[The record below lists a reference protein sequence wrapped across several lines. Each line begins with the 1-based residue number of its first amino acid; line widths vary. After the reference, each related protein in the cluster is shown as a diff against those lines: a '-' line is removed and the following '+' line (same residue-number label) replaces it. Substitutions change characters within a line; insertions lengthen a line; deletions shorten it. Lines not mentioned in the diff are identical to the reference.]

1 MMDIIEPY
9 IAMVVSFL
17 YAYKIVAVV
26 LLLAVITFAWKKPTQ
41 FFKLCTFLC
50 IMFVVLYMLN
60 LLSGTMFE
68 GVGNKKDAVSRTQQL
83 IE

>member
-1 MMDIIEPY
+1 MMGIIEPY

-26 LLLAVITFAWKKPTQ
+26 LVLAVITFAWKKPTQ

-50 IMFVVLYMLN
+50 IMVVILYMLN
-60 LLSGTMFE
+60 LLGGAMFE
-68 GVGNKKDAVSRTQQL
+68 GVDNKNDGIDRSEQL

>member
-1 MMDIIEPY
+1 MMSIIDPY

-26 LLLAVITFAWKKPTQ
+26 LLLAVITFAWKMPTQ

-50 IMFVVLYMLN
+50 IMVVILYMLN
-60 LLSGTMFE
+60 LLSGTMFQ
-68 GVGNKKDAVSRTQQL
+68 GVGNKNDATSRTQQL